1 MVDRVASPTTRSTG
15 PPSAASDEEEGAIPT
30 EAQAETPAPLV
41 IQTPIDIRHVTLTLG
56 GIVAVIWLLK
66 NAQDVLIPLVVSG
79 LLFYALDP
87 FVDRLQRWRVPR
99 VIGATVMLLT
109 VVAAVGGTLY
119 QLTDELVAV
128 VEQVPEGVRKLRDEM
143 RQTPGQPGAI
153 EKVQEAADSI
163 DRSTA
168 AAAAEVPTP
177 RGVVRVQVEEP
188 TLRVADYV
196 WAGWMTLPA
205 FISSSV
211 MIFFLTLFLLVAD
224 DLFKRKLV
232 RNVGE
237 EFSHKRLTVQVL
249 EEIGSQMERFLLV
262 QIFASIVVAVVT
274 GFALWWLGLNQPAVW
289 GLVAGLF
296 NSIPYFGPVI
306 VTMGLAVI
314 GYIQFEAIGPTTAVA
329 LTALAITTLEGWVLT
344 PMLLGRVA
352 EMNRIAIF
360 AGLLFWTWMW
370 GIWGMLLAVPI
381 MMAIKVVCDH
391 VEPFKRVGDF
401 LRE

>member
-1 MVDRVASPTTRSTG
+1 V
-15 PPSAASDEEEGAIPT
+15 
-30 EAQAETPAPLV
+30 
-41 IQTPIDIRHVTLTLG
+41 

-66 NAQDVLIPLVVSG
+66 NTQDVLIPFVVSG

-87 FVDRLQRWRVPR
+87 MVDRLERWRVPR
-99 VIGATVMLLT
+99 VIGATVLLLG
-109 VVAAVGGTLY
+109 VVGAIGGTLY

-128 VEQVPEGVRKLRDEM
+128 VEQLPTGVRKLRAELG
-143 RQTPGQPGAI
+143 QTRGEPGAI

-163 DRSTA
+163 DRVTA
-168 AAAAEVPTP
+168 AAAAPTP
-177 RGVVRVQVEEP
+177 TPQGVVRVQVEEP
-188 TLRVADYV
+188 IMRIADYV
-196 WAGWMTLPA
+196 WAGWMSLPA
-205 FISSSV
+205 FVSVIV

-232 RNVGE
+232 KNVGDGLSE
-237 EFSHKRLTVQVL
+237 KRITVQVL
-249 EEIGSQMERFLLV
+249 DAIGSQMERFLLV
-262 QIFASIVVAVVT
+262 QIFTSIVVAVLT
-274 GFALWWLGLNQPAVW
+274 GCALWWLGLTQPALW

-306 VTMGLAVI
+306 VTILLAGVS
-314 GYIQFEAIGPTTAVA
+314 YIQFGAIGPTTYIT

-344 PMLLGRVA
+344 PLLLGKVA
-352 EMNRIAIF
+352 EMNHIAIF

-401 LRE
+401 LSE